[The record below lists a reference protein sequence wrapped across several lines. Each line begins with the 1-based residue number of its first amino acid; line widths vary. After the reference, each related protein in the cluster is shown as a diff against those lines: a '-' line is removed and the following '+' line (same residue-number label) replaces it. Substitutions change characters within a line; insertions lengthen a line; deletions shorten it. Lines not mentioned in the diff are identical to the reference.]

1 MCAYY
6 FGNTFVYPEETARP
20 LSDVSA
26 RRLPFSV
33 CCTPL
38 CFGHLFMAET
48 ALRTIPLFISLSV
61 SPHTSQGANTARL
74 LPNALPFHS
83 NFTTLHMMETGMVF
97 FVIIHLY
104 DIVFL

>member
-1 MCAYY
+1 
-6 FGNTFVYPEETARP
+6 
-20 LSDVSA
+20 
-26 RRLPFSV
+26 
-33 CCTPL
+33 
-38 CFGHLFMAET
+38 MAET

-97 FVIIHLY
+97 FVIIHLLEIGMQEQSKKKKSRKY
-104 DIVFL
+104 SAAEKECLLN